1 MKTAVARGFHLEA
14 VVIAESVISDR
25 LHSATGTGEDRV
37 KKNGDV
43 MFVPLADL
51 IDRARRRGLE
61 PGTVEDLHIWRKA
74 RNRVAHA
81 VARSRPGEPTMAVD
95 DFRALAK
102 QTALEGIELA
112 NRIKAWQ
119 RRKA

>member
-43 MFVPLADL
+43 MFVPLA
-51 IDRARRRGLE
+51 
-61 PGTVEDLHIWRKA
+61 K
-74 RNRVAHA
+74 
-81 VARSRPGEPTMAVD
+81 
-95 DFRALAK
+95 
-102 QTALEGIELA
+102 
-112 NRIKAWQ
+112 
-119 RRKA
+119 